1 MKIERKI
8 MESKGWIKLF
18 RKFREWEWYQDSNTK
33 DLFLEILL
41 TANTVD
47 KKWHGIEI
55 KRGQLLTSR
64 IKLSNILG
72 ISEQSVRT
80 SLTKLKSTNEITIK
94 STNRYTLITVNKF
107 NDYQQLTNKL
117 TNNQPTTNQQLTT
130 TKNIKNK
137 ENNKEEKSVA
147 LTNKYPTLDSV
158 KESDFEYIANKYQVP
173 LSFVKSKYDDLII
186 WAESKPNNPKLKG
199 RNYRLTLMKFVKDDS
214 LQIKKDYAKQ
224 NQYRGIDASNI

>member
-1 MKIERKI
+1 
-8 MESKGWIKLF
+8 MENNTWIKLF

-47 KKWHGIEI
+47 KKWHGIDI

-94 STNRYTLITVNKF
+94 STNKYTIITVNKF
-107 NDYQQLTNKL
+107 DDYQQLTNKS
-117 TNNQPTTNQQLTT
+117 TNEQPTTNQQLTT

-147 LTNKYPTLDSV
+147 LTNK
-158 KESDFEYIANKYQVP
+158 
-173 LSFVKSKYDDLII
+173 
-186 WAESKPNNPKLKG
+186 
-199 RNYRLTLMKFVKDDS
+199 
-214 LQIKKDYAKQ
+214 
-224 NQYRGIDASNI
+224 

>member
-1 MKIERKI
+1 
-8 MESKGWIKLF
+8 MENNTWIKLF
-18 RKFREWEWYQDSNTK
+18 RRFREWSWYQDSNTK

-41 TANTVD
+41 TANITD
-47 KKWHGIEI
+47 KNWHGIDI

-130 TKNIKNK
+130 TKECKERKNAK
-137 ENNKEEKSVA
+137 EIIQEQNFISFKEKTSNDID
-147 LTNKYPTLDSV
+147 TNVIT
-158 KESDFEYIANKYQVP
+158 EE
-173 LSFVKSKYDDLII
+173 
-186 WAESKPNNPKLKG
+186 E
-199 RNYRLTLMKFVKDDS
+199 RLTLPDITQLKIRLKEQNGDVHLQDRIELDAYMRAREELLAKKRKLKRELQEKEALQVK
-214 LQIKKDYAKQ
+214 KPNGK
-224 NQYRGIDASNI
+224 

>member
-1 MKIERKI
+1 
-8 MESKGWIKLF
+8 MENNTWIKLF

-47 KKWHGIEI
+47 KKWHGIDI

-130 TKNIKNK
+130 TKECKERKNAK
-137 ENNKEEKSVA
+137 EIIQEQNFISFKEKTSNDID
-147 LTNKYPTLDSV
+147 TNVIT
-158 KESDFEYIANKYQVP
+158 EE
-173 LSFVKSKYDDLII
+173 
-186 WAESKPNNPKLKG
+186 E
-199 RNYRLTLMKFVKDDS
+199 RLTLPDITQLKIRLKEQNGDVHLQDRIELDAYMRAREELLAKKRKLKRELQEKEALQVK
-214 LQIKKDYAKQ
+214 KPNGK
-224 NQYRGIDASNI
+224 